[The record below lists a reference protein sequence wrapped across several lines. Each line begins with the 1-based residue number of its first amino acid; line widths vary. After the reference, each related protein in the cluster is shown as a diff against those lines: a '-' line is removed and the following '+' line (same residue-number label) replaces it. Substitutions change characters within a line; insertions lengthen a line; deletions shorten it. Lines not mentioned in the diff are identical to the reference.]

1 LEPKNTEVI
10 MHGEPVLVSGGGT
23 IKALSAEF
31 LFDLQQHWRKSREQ
45 VLDDVAKKYPAQYF
59 AGMVTLAKVIRWEIG
74 DPGALDRP
82 RSPEEVVERLEQR
95 IGPEGRKLFER
106 FLREVQQLEERQQ
119 LTASPSGPTA
129 SGEDAAALAHPPHQG
144 PGRDGGERG
153 VRPAAHS
160 GRDHGQARGACGA

>member
-1 LEPKNTEVI
+1 MPRRRALPENTEVI
-10 MHGEPVLVSGGGT
+10 MRGEPVLVNGGGT

-31 LFDLQQHWRKSREQ
+31 LFDLQKHWRKSREQ

-74 DPGALDRP
+74 DPGAFDRP

-119 LTASPSGPTA
+119 LTASA
-129 SGEDAAALAHPPHQG
+129 SGATA
-144 PGRDGGERG
+144 
-153 VRPAAHS
+153 PAACTGAPPRRS
-160 GRDHGQARGACGA
+160 AQSRGQG

>member
-1 LEPKNTEVI
+1 MRRRALPKNVEVI
-10 MHGEPVLVSGGGT
+10 VGGQPMMVNGGAT
-23 IKALSAEF
+23 IKALSSEF
-31 LFDLQQHWRKSREQ
+31 LYDLQQHWRKSREQ

-74 DPGALDRP
+74 DPGAFDRP

-119 LTASPSGPTA
+119 LSVSPSGATSPAACTGA
-129 SGEDAAALAHPPHQG
+129 APRRNAHSRSQGED
-144 PGRDGGERG
+144 
-153 VRPAAHS
+153 
-160 GRDHGQARGACGA
+160 

>member
-1 LEPKNTEVI
+1 MPRRRALPKNTEVI
-10 MHGEPVLVSGGGT
+10 MRGEPVLVSGGGT

-31 LFDLQQHWRKSREQ
+31 LFDLQKHWRKSREQ

-74 DPGALDRP
+74 EPGAFDRP

-106 FLREVQQLEERQQ
+106 FLREVQQLEERQ
-119 LTASPSGPTA
+119 LTASPSGPT
-129 SGEDAAALAHPPHQG
+129 P
-144 PGRDGGERG
+144 
-153 VRPAAHS
+153 PAACTGASPRRHAQS
-160 GRDHGQARGACGA
+160 RGRG